1 MRTTDIRSELQRL
14 FDARNPARGGTLVI
28 WHDPDGEFAET
39 VDELELPNVEVVH
52 ERPNQLLALKR
63 ALNEDLSGRRILLY
77 RQRSRRLDGDWLA
90 DIEARSPSFAA
101 DYASIQLREL
111 GAADTADMREVLR
124 AHKAFFAKKTNIK
137 KISRLA
143 EGYSTPAR
151 LEVAVM
157 AAALGAEEATPQG
170 VLRAY
175 LTLAEAEGGT
185 EALDVLA
192 AVGAADS
199 FKAAVS
205 AWTGFTGD
213 VTDAGAPAQ
222 HVLVSALAMQPPVDT
237 LEPLERCYSGEHAPF
252 CHTLVHEWTQSEQR
266 EGLLTLC
273 GAVEDNLGLE
283 RIFADVELSALSQ
296 ADTFPCIDALILR
309 RLFASLAAGADGV
322 DEVLALI
329 AERRSSRWYANLSF
343 FYEGAAAAANMRRF
357 FRDHEHDSAG
367 GDPAQVWR
375 DYTHTWYQM
384 DRWYR
389 DLHGAFARAITR
401 GEYELDENFRDC
413 CAAMEDLYKNW
424 YLRGLARRWT
434 HACAGDFARLGY
446 ADGVPRQVDFS
457 MAEVEPMMR
466 TNKRAWVI
474 VSDALRYEVATEL
487 AESLERETRG
497 VCELDAVQ
505 AAFPSITK
513 CGMTALLPA
522 SSFTMG
528 ERREGDRAA
537 LAVYADGTEAPT
549 CAARETAIRRHY
561 PDGVA
566 VRYDDFINSMD
577 RAQRLARIGDAQVV
591 YVYHNTIDAYGD
603 KPATERKVF
612 TGCREAIEELIACV
626 QTIVRDFKA
635 ARIVLT
641 ADHGFLY
648 TAEALA
654 ESEHAAVSDVDG
666 TVVEAGRRYAIAR
679 EGATSDPLLTIALPA
694 SRAQANS
701 GSNSSAL
708 TGFTPRECVRIRMA
722 GGGENYVHGGISLQE
737 LCVPVLRFTNK
748 RAGTRG
754 YVESA
759 PVGLSLVSQLD
770 AISNT
775 LFTLEFLQD
784 EPASGKMLPATYEV
798 FVGDAARVPVSDTAR
813 IVADRTDAD
822 ATARVFHVSMNLKPG
837 VQTSEHEQYH
847 LFARNVDTGAVQ
859 SLRDVRIRVSF
870 SPAFDFGW

>member
-14 FDARNPARGGTLVI
+14 FDARDPARGGTVVI
-28 WHDPDGEFAET
+28 WHDPEGEFAET
-39 VDELELPNVEVVH
+39 VDALELPGIEVAH
-52 ERPNQLLALKR
+52 ERPGRLLALKR

-77 RQRSRRLDGDWLA
+77 RRRSRRLDGDWLA

-101 DYASIQLREL
+101 DYASVQLREL
-111 GAADTADMREVLR
+111 GAADTADMRAVLR

-137 KISRLA
+137 KVSRLA
-143 EGYSTPAR
+143 EGYDAPAR

-157 AAALGAEEATPQG
+157 AAALGAEEATAPA

-175 LTLAEAEGGT
+175 LSAAEAEGGA
-185 EALDVLA
+185 EALGVLA

-205 AWTGFTGD
+205 AWTGFAGD
-213 VTDAGAPAQ
+213 VTDAIALAQ
-222 HVLVSALAMQPPVDT
+222 HVLVSALAMQLPPDA
-237 LEPLERCYSGEHAPF
+237 LGPLAPCCSVEHAPF
-252 CHTLVHEWTQSEQR
+252 CHALVQEWARGPQR
-266 EGLLTLC
+266 GDLLALC
-273 GAVEDNLGLE
+273 GAVEESLGLE
-283 RIFADVELSALSQ
+283 RVLADVELSALSQ
-296 ADTFPCIDALILR
+296 ADTFPCIDAIILR
-309 RLFASLAAGADGV
+309 RLFAAMSAGADGV
-322 DEVLALI
+322 DEALAL
-329 AERRSSRWYANLSF
+329 AAARRGSVWYANLPM
-343 FYEGAAAAANMRRF
+343 FYEGVSAAASMRRF
-357 FRDHEHDSAG
+357 FRDHRHDPADG
-367 GDPAQVWR
+367 GPAQVWR
-375 DYTHTWYQM
+375 DYTRTWYRM

-389 DLHGAFARAITR
+389 DLHSALARAITR
-401 GEYELDENFRDC
+401 GEYELDEDFRDC

-434 HACAGDFARLGY
+434 HACADDFARLGY
-446 ADGVPRQVDFS
+446 AGGVPRQVDFD

-466 TNKRAWVI
+466 TNRRAWVI

-487 AESLERETRG
+487 AEVLERETRG

-522 SSFTMG
+522 SSFTMA
-528 ERREGDRAA
+528 EEREGGRPA
-537 LAVYADGTEAPT
+537 LAVYADGAEAPT
-549 CAARETAIRRHY
+549 CAAREAAIRRRY
-561 PDGVA
+561 PDGA
-566 VRYDDFINSMD
+566 AIRYDDFINAMD
-577 RAQRLARIGDAQVV
+577 RAQRLARVGEAPVV

-612 TGCREAIEELIACV
+612 TGCREAIEELVACV

-654 ESEHAAVSDVDG
+654 ESEHAAVSDVHG
-666 TVVEAGRRYAIAR
+666 AVVEAGRRYVVAR
-679 EGATSDPLLTIALPA
+679 GRATSDPFVNVALPVPGA
-694 SRAQANS
+694 SADE
-701 GSNSSAL
+701 GDDGAL
-708 TGFTPRECVRIRMA
+708 TGFAPRECVRIRMA

-759 PVGLSLVSQLD
+759 PVGISLVSQID
-770 AISNT
+770 VISNT
-775 LFTLEFLQD
+775 LFNLEFLQD

-798 FVGDAARVPVSDTAR
+798 FVGDAARTPVSDTVR
-813 IVADRTDAD
+813 IVADRADED
-822 ATARVFHVSMNLKPG
+822 ATARVFRASMSLKPG
-837 VQTSEHEQYH
+837 VQTSEREQYH
-847 LFARNVDTGAVQ
+847 LFARNIGTGEVR
-859 SLRDVRIRVSF
+859 SLHDLRIRVSF
-870 SPAFDFGW
+870 APSIDFGW